1 MSINVNY
8 VPTPTGKTEID
19 KNFNDIA
26 IVLNAILIAL
36 QDLQTKAG
44 V

>member
-8 VPTPTGKTEID
+8 VSTPTGNTEID
-19 KNFNDIA
+19 KNLNDIA
-26 IVLNAILIAL
+26 IVLNAILIAIQEL
-36 QDLQTKAG
+36 QKKAG